1 MKKFG
6 FSIFLLCLPFFI
18 NAQHHWSRPYF
29 EVGGLIGVS
38 NYSGELV
45 NSIMD
50 IKHMHLAG
58 GVFGRYNLNR
68 FVSFRLQGVY
78 GGISGDDKDS
88 KDIRNNIRN
97 VHFKSHIL
105 EIGAFA
111 EFNLMGYNPTG
122 HDRMFSPY
130 VFLGFSVFNYNP
142 KARHFDPNR
151 DGEWVPLQP
160 MHTEGQ
166 SSSVFPNRDPY
177 GLTQLS
183 IPMGLGF
190 KFAVHSTLNIG
201 FEIGF
206 RKTFTDYLDDV
217 AQTYPIDL
225 VNNQSAYDQNPYRAG
240 EFGNLSEQELMSDRT
255 YEYIVQQ
262 NGGTFGADFPT
273 NDEYEAHV
281 AQRGGALVRGDKS
294 LDWYL
299 ITGVTLSY
307 NFIDEGLAKSRQR
320 RKRKAGCKSAQF

>member
-1 MKKFG
+1 MKK
-6 FSIFLLCLPFFI
+6 IALLTALCCLPFLSF
-18 NAQHHWSRPYF
+18 AQHNWSRPFF
-29 EVGGLIGVS
+29 EVGGIIGVS

-68 FVSFRLQGVY
+68 YVTFRLQVAY
-78 GGISGDDKDS
+78 GTLSGNDKDS
-88 KDIRNNIRN
+88 KELRNQIRNL
-97 VHFKSHIL
+97 HFRSHIL
-105 EIGAFA
+105 EVGAFG
-111 EFNLMGYNPTG
+111 EFNLMGFNPTG

-130 VFLGFSVFNYNP
+130 VFLGFSVFNFNP

-160 MHTEGQ
+160 LNTEGQ
-166 SSSVFPNRDPY
+166 NSSVFPNRKPY
-177 GLTQLS
+177 NLTQLS
-183 IPMGLGF
+183 IPLGIGF
-190 KFAVHSTLNIG
+190 KFAVHSNLNIG

-217 AQTYPIDL
+217 AQTYPIDRI
-225 VNNQSAYDQNPYRAG
+225 NSTSAYDPNPYRAG
-240 EFGNLSEQELMSDRT
+240 EFGGLSQQQLMSDRT

-262 NGGTFGADFPT
+262 AGGSFGQDFPE
-273 NDEYEAHV
+273 NDTYNNYV
-281 AQRGGALVRGDKS
+281 AERGGEIVRGDKA
-294 LDWYL
+294 LDWYI
-299 ITGVTLSY
+299 ITGLTISY
-307 NFIDEGLAKSRQR
+307 NFIDEGLSGTRQR